1 MLFLSV
7 SANVVAPGTSE
18 IPQFADKVR
27 IKLISKLIKGILRVF
42 QNCLSVSIELLELFK
57 LLILYSS
64 RCYIG
69 HTTLMS
75 LTLFTCVLFIS
86 LMHSVIYIQFFVTND
101 LLSFSGIYLSLS
113 IFLDF

>member
-42 QNCLSVSIELLELFK
+42 QNCLSVSIELL
-57 LLILYSS
+57 
-64 RCYIG
+64 
-69 HTTLMS
+69 
-75 LTLFTCVLFIS
+75 
-86 LMHSVIYIQFFVTND
+86 
-101 LLSFSGIYLSLS
+101 
-113 IFLDF
+113 